1 MTVTIRP
8 TRLSGSVEAPP
19 SKSIAHRY
27 LIAAAL
33 AEGTSRIEGI
43 SSSEDISATIDCL
56 TALGARIEVADGIA
70 TVTGID
76 PGVVKPSG
84 RLLCR
89 ESGSTLRFLLPLGWI
104 VPAEVTFEGKGRLPE
119 RPLSVYDEIAK
130 HEGLGLLRSQNTVS
144 TSGRLAGGEYTVP
157 GDISSQFITG
167 LLFALPFTGRDSV
180 IHLLPPVESR
190 SYLDLTLAA
199 LSRFGS
205 HARFLDDLTIAVP
218 AEGRL
223 HATDC
228 RVEGDASNAAFF
240 AALTAI
246 GHSVAVTGLSP
257 DSLQGDRVFRE
268 HFAALKEGFGRISL
282 ADCPDL
288 GPILMA
294 VAAALHGAHFTDTR
308 RLAIKESDR
317 GAAMAEELSK
327 LGIRVTRG
335 DNEITVHPGQLCP
348 PQVPLSGH
356 NDHRIVMA
364 CATLLTLVGGSIT
377 GAEAVKKSLPEY
389 FELLGALGAEIETN

>member
-1 MTVTIRP
+1 MTVSIRP
-8 TRLSGSVEAPP
+8 ARLSGCVEAPP

-56 TALGARIEVADGIA
+56 RELGAHIEVRGATA

-76 PGVVKPSG
+76 PRTATPEG
-84 RLLCR
+84 RLNCR

-104 VPAEVTFEGKGRLPE
+104 SPATVIFEGKGRLPE
-119 RPLSVYDEIAK
+119 RPLSVYDEIAER
-130 HEGLGLLRSQNTVS
+130 EGLGLLRSQNTVS
-144 TSGRLAGGEYTVP
+144 TSGRLAGGDYTVP

-180 IHLLPPVESR
+180 IRLLPPVESR

-199 LSRFGS
+199 LARFGS
-205 HARFLDDLTIAVP
+205 SAHFIDELTIAVP

-223 HATDC
+223 RATDC

-240 AALTAI
+240 EALATL
-246 GHSVAVTGLSP
+246 GHSVTVTGLSP
-257 DSLQGDRVFRE
+257 DSIQGDRVFRE
-268 HFAALKEGFGRISL
+268 HLAALKAGCPTISL

-288 GPILMA
+288 GPVLMA

-317 GAAMAEELSK
+317 GAAMAEELQK
-327 LGIRVTRG
+327 IGIRTTLG
-335 DNEITVHPGQLCP
+335 DNEITVHPGALCSP
-348 PQVPLSGH
+348 KEPLSGH

-389 FELLGALGAEIETN
+389 FELLGALGAEIKKN